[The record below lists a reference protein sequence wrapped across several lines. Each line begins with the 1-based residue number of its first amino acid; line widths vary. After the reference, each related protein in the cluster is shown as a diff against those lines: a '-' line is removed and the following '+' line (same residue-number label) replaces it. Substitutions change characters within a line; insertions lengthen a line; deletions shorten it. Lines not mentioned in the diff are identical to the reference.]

1 MKEKIRIGF
10 VGCGQ
15 FCRKFVPLF
24 KAHPAVE
31 YIALTDKFLERCHD
45 YDKEFHVDKIFN
57 NFDEMIAS
65 DEINAVAIFT
75 QRDLHGQMAID
86 ALKAGKHVY
95 SAVPMA
101 LDIEEIKEIVRLAEE
116 TGLTY
121 SMGETG
127 IYRPAA
133 IYCRQQYATGEM
145 GDMVYA
151 EAQYNHEMKRLYD
164 VFKYTEGDQWKK
176 MAGLPPLFYP
186 THSTSMV
193 LSAAKAHAV
202 KVAAFGYEDNMD
214 TDIFGDG
221 MNYWDNPFSNTA
233 MLLKLSN
240 GAVARISENRRIAWK
255 VPETYITSFNG
266 TKASYECSL
275 MQHSYIKMDENG
287 DVEYTDVSDRLNPT
301 ELTKHKGEENFLQ
314 KAVNGEWSEGEAPIQ
329 ITNRLPVE
337 FEAIETGHAGTH
349 KFMVDDFCQ
358 AYVTGKLSPTNAW
371 QAARYNIPGLTAH
384 QSAVKGGVV
393 MDVYDCGNPPE
404 NLEVISADREMNE
417 NNYDEY
423 RKN

>member
-10 VGCGQ
+10 AGCGQ

-24 KAHPAVE
+24 QAHPAVE
-31 YIALTDKFLERCHD
+31 YVALTDKFIERCHD
-45 YDKEFHVDKIFN
+45 YDREFHVDKIFN

-65 DEINAVAIFT
+65 SEINTVAIFT
-75 QRDLHGQMAID
+75 QRDLHGQMAIA

-101 LDIEEIKEIVRLAEE
+101 LDIEEIKEIVRLAGE

-151 EAQYNHEMKRLYD
+151 EAQYNHDMKRLYD

-176 MAGLPPLFYP
+176 MAGLPPLLYP

-193 LSAAKAHAV
+193 LSAARAHAV

-240 GAVARISENRRIAWK
+240 GGVARISENRRIAWK

-275 MQHSYIKMDENG
+275 MQHSYIAMDEQG
-287 DVEYTDVSDRLNPT
+287 DVTYTDVSDMLNPT

-314 KAVNGEWSEGEAPIQ
+314 NAVNGMWSEGEAPIQ
-329 ITNRLPVE
+329 ITKRLPME

-384 QSAVKGGVV
+384 QSALQGGKV
-393 MDVYDCGNPPE
+393 MDVHDCGNPPE
-404 NLEVISADREMNE
+404 NLEVLSADREYND

-423 RKN
+423 RK